1 MNTTT
6 EKTVQQT
13 TNLFVGGLSPIHFD
27 DPSLEPSVMLHHLN
41 SWSNLLYVDSVIL
54 PSQVRGILSTTF
66 RNANSDITV
75 MDLWRKAN
83 PHIVYVDSVFE
94 RDEVKLFGN
103 SSSAIIFYERDP
115 GKRFVPELIKE
126 LSPQSRN
133 ETLFDKLSRVI
144 IEGVLVNQ

>member
-6 EKTVQQT
+6 EKIVQQT

-27 DPSLEPSVMLHHLN
+27 DPTLDPSLMIQHLN
-41 SWSNLLYVDSVIL
+41 LWSNLLYVDSVIL
-54 PSQVRGILSTTF
+54 PSQVRTILSTTF
-66 RNANSDITV
+66 RNANSDVTI
-75 MDLWRKAN
+75 MDLWRKGN
-83 PHIVYVDSVFE
+83 PHILYVENVFE
-94 RDEVKLFGN
+94 RDQVNLFGN
-103 SSSAIIFYERDP
+103 SSSAIIFYERNP

-144 IEGVLVNQ
+144 IEGVLANQ